1 MSLNFDRETGYLWAG
16 CDNHCANV
24 ENVFVIDT
32 DKFSFTFG
40 KFTRLTK
47 LDKPNSMASENI
59 EGFTTAPESSCVNG
73 QKKCFWAN
81 DNDTNGYSI
90 L

>member
-40 KFTRLTK
+40 KFTK
-47 LDKPNSMASENI
+47 
-59 EGFTTAPESSCVNG
+59 F
-73 QKKCFWAN
+73 
-81 DNDTNGYSI
+81 
-90 L
+90 